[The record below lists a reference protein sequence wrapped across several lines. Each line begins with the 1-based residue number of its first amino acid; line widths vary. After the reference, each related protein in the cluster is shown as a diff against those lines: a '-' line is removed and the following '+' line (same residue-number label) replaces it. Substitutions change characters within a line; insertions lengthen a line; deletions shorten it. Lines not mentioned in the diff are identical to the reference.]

1 MIDIEIFVYLGSG
14 QSSRN
19 VLCRFRFGSQ
29 SFQYCY
35 RNLAKWLGFSYF
47 AWRNTNAA
55 NEKDV
60 QNVDVNVEQL
70 EHVLVAAL
78 AAASTK
84 AQKRSL
90 TSRYG
95 SSAKA
100 PRRNLHAIEKAPTVD
115 AASVVIERATSL
127 QHSQRLATKSAW
139 SYRSVI
145 PVALALMI
153 LLVAVIIIGKRFKFS
168 RTRIFFILLVGLP
181 MTMHFTM
188 TSKSS
193 AIYAKPPGFQAP
205 IVAAFSKNFSSSSTS
220 SLYGKFVDRYSSIT
234 GTHCCV
240 CDFSNPYIRKSS
252 VVAHTRHINST
263 PSLQKHSQH

>member
-1 MIDIEIFVYLGSG
+1 MIEIQICFYLASG
-14 QSSRN
+14 QSSRD
-19 VLCRFRFGSQ
+19 VSCRFRFGSQ

-60 QNVDVNVEQL
+60 QNVNVNVEQL

-100 PRRNLHAIEKAPTVD
+100 PSRNLHDIEKAPAVD
-115 AASVVIERATSL
+115 VASFAIQRATSL
-127 QHSQRLATKSAW
+127 QDSQQLPAKATW
-139 SYRSVI
+139 SYRSAI
-145 PVALALMI
+145 PVAIALMI
-153 LLVAVIIIGKRFKFS
+153 LLVAVIMIGKRFKFS
-168 RTRIFFILLVGLP
+168 RRRILFILLVVLP
-181 MTMHFTM
+181 VTMHFAVAT
-188 TSKSS
+188 KSS
-193 AIYAKPPGFQAP
+193 AIHTKSPGFKAP
-205 IVAAFSKNFSSSSTS
+205 IVAASSSSTS
-220 SLYGKFVDRYSSIT
+220 SLYGQFVDRYSSIT
-234 GTHCCV
+234 GTRC
-240 CDFSNPYIRKSS
+240 
-252 VVAHTRHINST
+252 
-263 PSLQKHSQH
+263 L